1 MYCKTIR
8 AHGGLECGTTH
19 YKAKQKS
26 YAQGK
31 TKKFKKIHSSRII
44 IPKSFKK

>member
-8 AHGGLECGTTH
+8 AHGLLECGTAH
-19 YKAKQKS
+19 YKANQKS

-31 TKKFKKIHSSRII
+31 TKEREKNYILAAL
-44 IPKSFKK
+44 